1 MPHQTWNKSSVI
13 TQAAL
18 LTAIGILIPL
28 LMPIKIIIGPASYTL
43 ASHVP
48 IMLAMFISPMVASIV
63 AIGTALGFFLA
74 GFPIVIV
81 LRAASHLLFAYYGAN
96 KLISISTVNFNVFNI
111 IINLFHAVA
120 EVIVVTAITSL
131 QFDLHYFYTVVLL
144 VGLGTL
150 IHGIIDFYLAHL
162 LAHSINKHKLVF
174 PNHLKIN
181 EVSHEI

>member
-18 LTAIGILIPL
+18 LTAIGILVPL

-48 IMLAMFISPMVASIV
+48 IMLAMFISPMIAGIV
-63 AIGTALGFFLA
+63 AIGTAIGFFLA

-81 LRAASHLLFAYYGAN
+81 LRAASHLIFAYYGAN
-96 KLISISTVNFNVFNI
+96 RLISMNSERFKAFNI
-111 IINLFHAVA
+111 TINILHAIA

-131 QFDLHYFYTVVLL
+131 QFDLHYFYTVLLL
-144 VGLGTL
+144 VGIGTF
-150 IHGIIDFYLAHL
+150 IHGIIDFYLAHI
-162 LAHSINKHKLVF
+162 LAHSINKHKLIF
-174 PNHLKIN
+174 PHTIDY
-181 EVSHEI
+181 